1 MRTLRMIGA
10 AVVAVVLGA
19 GVCACSDDDDDS
31 GSSSPK
37 VGVSIITT
45 NDGEELVLTDYG
57 NYMHFSY
64 DSQGRCTSATG
75 GEADYKMSYDPYK
88 VTVDFDDELIS
99 LSFSFNGSGYVSKI
113 SYSYEEEDYIG
124 TVNLSYDS
132 DGHLTKAAE
141 SYKGSDKWSSWSGTA
156 TATYTWKSGDMTKV
170 VVDWKD
176 VDTEDGTY
184 TEHNEWTYEYSSTVN
199 DYKQIT
205 RLINDGFE
213 GTEISFLWDLGFIGY
228 FGKGTTHLPVSYN
241 VTYEEDDDGEKW
253 SGSSSSCTWTYT
265 KNSNG
270 TLKEG
275 IETYGNSSYT
285 RPFTYATVG
294 SSTRSAT
301 TDPFSFSDKSSV
313 VKRLMDRRCKHS
325 HEEAERM

>member
-1 MRTLRMIGA
+1 M
-10 AVVAVVLGA
+10 VAVVLGA
-19 GVCACSDDDDDS
+19 GVCACSDDDDEG

-37 VGVSIITT
+37 AGVSIITT

-57 NYMHFSY
+57 GYMHFTY
-64 DSQGRCTSATG
+64 DSQGRCTSSTG
-75 GEADYKMSYDPYK
+75 NEDDYIMSYDPFE
-88 VTVDFDDELIS
+88 VTVDEPIS

-113 SYSYEEEDYIG
+113 SYSYEEDDFSG

-141 SYKGSDKWSSWSGTA
+141 SYKGSDKWSSWSGTT

-184 TEHNEWTYEYSSTVN
+184 TSHTEYTYEYSSTVN
-199 DYKQIT
+199 EYKQIT

-213 GTEISFLWDLGFIGY
+213 GAEIPFLSELGFIGY
-228 FGKGTTHLPVSYN
+228 FGRGTTHLPMSYN
-241 VTYEEDDDGEKW
+241 VTYEEDDNGKKW
-253 SGSSSSCTWTYT
+253 SGSSSSGTWTYT

-270 TLKEG
+270 TLKEAIDSG
-275 IETYGNSSYT
+275 DYT
-285 RPFTYATVG
+285 HPFTYATVG
-294 SSTRSAT
+294 SSSRSAT

-313 VKRLMDRRCKHS
+313 VKRLMDRRRRHS